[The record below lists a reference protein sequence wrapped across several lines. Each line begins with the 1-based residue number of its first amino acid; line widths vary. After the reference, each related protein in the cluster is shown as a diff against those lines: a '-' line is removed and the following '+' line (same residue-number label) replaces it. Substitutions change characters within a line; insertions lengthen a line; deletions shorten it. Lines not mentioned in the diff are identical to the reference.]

1 MKNTEFYIVRHGESL
16 GNAMKTYVGHT
27 NVDLSEHG
35 YAQAKMTAE
44 HLRAVAFDAIYSSD
58 LLRAHNTAVPH
69 AEIHG
74 LSIVDSVDLREVFLG
89 DWEGYTIERLISEY
103 QEEFTVKWKGEFG
116 SYTLPGG
123 ESVYHA
129 ACRFYNKLVE
139 IARDNEGKTV
149 LITAH
154 AAVIRAF
161 WCKVN
166 GVTPLEAWGAA
177 FPFPTNAS
185 YSTCTFDG
193 EKFIPREYSCDSH
206 FKADDVTRV
215 E

>member
-16 GNAMKTYVGHT
+16 GNATRTYLGHT
-27 NVDLSEHG
+27 DLDLSERG
-35 YAQAKMTAE
+35 YAQAKVTAE
-44 HLRAVAFDAIYSSD
+44 HLRAVPFDAIYSSD

-89 DWEGYTIERLISEY
+89 DWEGYAVEKLLSEHH
-103 QEEFTVKWKGEFG
+103 EEFAVKWLGEFG
-116 SYTLPGG
+116 SFAFPGG

-129 ACRFYNKLVE
+129 ACRFYDKLLE
-139 IARDNEGKTV
+139 IAKENEGKTV

-161 WCKVN
+161 WCKINEVS
-166 GVTPLEAWGAA
+166 PLEAWGTA
-177 FPFPTNAS
+177 FPFSTNAA
-185 YSTCTFDG
+185 YSRCTFDG
-193 EKFIPREYSCDSH
+193 EKFIPHEYSCDSH
-206 FKADDVTRV
+206 FKKDDITKI
-215 E
+215 